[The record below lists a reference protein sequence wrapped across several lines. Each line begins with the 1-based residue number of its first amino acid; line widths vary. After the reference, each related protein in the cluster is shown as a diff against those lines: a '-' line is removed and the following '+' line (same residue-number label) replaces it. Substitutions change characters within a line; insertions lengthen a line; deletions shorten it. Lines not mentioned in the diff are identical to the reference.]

1 MNDYDNIIMSYAQ
14 IGIEEYQYNVWDNND
29 DDELKELYPYSINKE
44 KEEKKTVTQTE
55 LPF

>member
-14 IGIEEYQYNVWDNND
+14 IGIEEYQYNVWDNNN
-29 DDELKELYPYSINKE
+29 DDELKEFYPYSINKD

>member
-29 DDELKELYPYSINKE
+29 DELKEFYPYSINKD